1 MNFDYK
7 EEYGWLTNICLNL
20 TDACNLECKY
30 CFVEQHPHFM
40 SYDVALKAVNF
51 ILENLEK
58 KNKKFNSNERCNL
71 TYFGG
76 EPTLMWDEII
86 VPLTKYI
93 RENNYPIDLNMTTN
107 GTLLNKERIEFLK
120 EFDVP
125 ILLSFDGAEETQN
138 FNRKCRNQKEN
149 SFDLVVKNIPLIL
162 EAFPYT
168 TFRGTIYAPTA
179 DKTFEN
185 YIFAEYA
192 GFKNIFLVPDERSP
206 WTEEQKDNLKN
217 EIDKIYSYM
226 DYCFSVEKRKPINFS
241 LINNS
246 FTHVLKHDLNTLT
259 NNNHKKTSR
268 PAVRCG
274 LGTGMGSIGYDG
286 SIFGCQE
293 QTSKGKDNIFYIGN
307 LNTGINKELHS
318 RLLASYVEENQQM
331 SENPKKCEKCN
342 LCAFCHEFTCP
353 STTYDLF
360 DSFFITSEIKC
371 DWFSWLFNN
380 SAILMNKL
388 TNEDN
393 LIFKDYLDNNCNF
406 KDYFGE
412 S

>member
-1 MNFDYK
+1 MMKFSMK
-7 EEYGWLTNICLNL
+7 EKSMKTGESLAKMTRIPG
-20 TDACNLECKY
+20 
-30 CFVEQHPHFM
+30 F
-40 SYDVALKAVNF
+40 
-51 ILENLEK
+51 
-58 KNKKFNSNERCNL
+58 KKFFL
-71 TYFGG
+71 K
-76 EPTLMWDEII
+76 MWDSMSR
-86 VPLTKYI
+86 K
-93 RENNYPIDLNMTTN
+93 MF
-107 GTLLNKERIEFLK
+107 G
-120 EFDVP
+120 
-125 ILLSFDGAEETQN
+125 ET
-138 FNRKCRNQKEN
+138 
-149 SFDLVVKNIPLIL
+149 
-162 EAFPYT
+162 
-168 TFRGTIYAPTA
+168 
-179 DKTFEN
+179 
-185 YIFAEYA
+185 A

-393 LIFKDYLDNNCNF
+393 LIFKDYLDNNCNLCTSF
-406 KDYFGE
+406 FR
-412 S
+412 